1 MKKLVIILVMV
12 FGLVSLSWAGEF
24 GVAMVYA
31 TDVEI
36 TMTVSEEADVAQ
48 FNIYRSDTSGEY
60 DVTKLVGTPTES
72 VFVETDVPDGTW
84 FWVATYQDAAGN
96 EGPMSNEVTATLD
109 TTPPN
114 TAPVI
119 SIRLL

>member
-1 MKKLVIILVMV
+1 MRKTAINLAMV
-12 FGLVSLSWAGEF
+12 LCFASTGWAGEF
-24 GVAMVYA
+24 GLAIVYA

-36 TMTVSEEADVAQ
+36 TMTVSEETDIAQ

-96 EGPMSNEVTATLD
+96 EGPLSNEVTATLD

>member
-1 MKKLVIILVMV
+1 MKKLIIILAMV
-12 FGLVSLSWAGEF
+12 FGLVPLSWAGEF

-36 TMTVSEEADVAQ
+36 TMTVSEEVDVVQ

-60 DVTKLVGTPTES
+60 DITKLIGTSTEP
-72 VFVETDVPDGTW
+72 VYVENVPDGTW
-84 FWVATYQDAAGN
+84 FWKVRYQDGHGN
-96 EGPMSNEVTATLD
+96 EGPWSNEVTAILD

-114 TAPVI
+114 TAPTI
-119 SIRLL
+119 SIKLL